1 MSPIS
6 VIHAPRD
13 EALGEKI
20 AAALVNAGH
29 AATRVISDPDQGDL
43 DASAREDGAAIVVWT
58 EAAAKLA
65 RLRDQAMAAMA
76 RGALIPVAV
85 GGARPPGGFEN
96 LPPVDL
102 SGWTGAADDP
112 RWRFVLEEVHLA
124 TRRNLLRN
132 GEVWSAPQNDET
144 PGSSP
149 AERRQPAAPP
159 VSEPARKRGFSFAR
173 RFSAREVAIGAS
185 AGLVLMTAATALL
198 APIVLPAAFDAPLS
212 QPPLAGASLTP
223 SAPSDLTPSDRAPAT
238 PSPALTADAESDD
251 PSPGTLVTLAT
262 LRAPDLVDVPGAEH
276 REAMP
281 EEHNRLM
288 EISDADDIIYR
299 TGGDPA
305 FMVMESTD
313 DTSGA
318 EAMGED
324 MAGADSDAMENLI
337 AAVSAEAG
345 EMTPSL
351 DAIESLPA
359 TVAENA
365 YLGNYFKECV
375 ECPDM
380 AALPAGSFRMGARA
394 GETTRGEAERPALDV
409 SISRRF
415 AIGTRE
421 VTYAQWDAC
430 VADGGCAHAPGDHG
444 WGRGKQPVVSVSY
457 EDAVAYTVW
466 LSEKTGQSYRLPTE
480 AEWEYAARGGASGA
494 FAFGDDVTTR
504 QANFN
509 GEFPYRGA
517 PQAFRRRTT
526 PAASFPPNAFGL
538 FDMHGN
544 AWEWTADCWNA
555 SHAGAPADGSARTSG
570 DCSRRVLKGGA
581 WNTGAW
587 RLRAA
592 HRIAK
597 PQSAREFDNGFRV
610 ARDLD

>member
-20 AAALVNAGH
+20 AAALADAGH
-29 AATRVISDPDQGDL
+29 SATRVISDPTQGDL
-43 DASAREDGAAIVVWT
+43 DVTEREDGAAIVVWT
-58 EAAAKLA
+58 NAAAKLA
-65 RLRDQAMAAMA
+65 RLRDQAMAAMD

-124 TRRNLLRN
+124 TQRTLLRD
-132 GEVWSAPQNDET
+132 GEVWSAAQNDV
-144 PGSSP
+144 
-149 AERRQPAAPP
+149 APAAAVSPSTP
-159 VSEPARKRGFSFAR
+159 VEEQRPATQSPSSFLEPARRRGLSFGR
-173 RFSAREVAIGAS
+173 RFSAREVAIGATT
-185 AGLVLMTAATALL
+185 GLVLMTAATALL
-198 APIVLPAAFDAPLS
+198 APIVLPAAFDPQLS
-212 QPPLAGASLTP
+212 QPAVAAVSGDTATP
-223 SAPSDLTPSDRAPAT
+223 DPSPAT
-238 PSPALTADAESDD
+238 P
-251 PSPGTLVTLAT
+251 VNLAT
-262 LRAPDLVDVPGAEH
+262 LSLPGMESDPSTELTVPPAPAQDAVLVSSTDVDDELFPGAGGPALPAETDYV
-276 REAMP
+276 
-281 EEHNRLM
+281 
-288 EISDADDIIYR
+288 EIAQGDAV
-299 TGGDPA
+299 P
-305 FMVMESTD
+305 
-313 DTSGA
+313 
-318 EAMGED
+318 
-324 MAGADSDAMENLI
+324 GADSDAMENLI
-337 AAVSAEAG
+337 AAVSADAFDDAA
-345 EMTPSL
+345 PVA
-351 DAIESLPA
+351 AIEPLPA
-359 TVAENA
+359 AVAENT

-380 AALPAGSFRMGARA
+380 AALPAGAFRMGARA

-409 SISRRF
+409 SISKRF

-421 VTYAQWDAC
+421 VTYGQWDAC
-430 VADGGCAHAPGDHG
+430 VEDGGCAHAPSDHG

-457 EDAVAYTVW
+457 DDAVAYTAW
-466 LSEKTGQSYRLPTE
+466 LSEKTGQPYRLPTE
-480 AEWEYAARGGASGA
+480 AEWEYAARAGATSA
-494 FAFGDDVTTR
+494 FAFGDNVTTR

-517 PQAFRRRTT
+517 PQAFRKRTT
-526 PAASFPPNAFGL
+526 PAASFPPNGFGL

-555 SHAGAPADGSARTSG
+555 SHAGAPVDGAARTSG

-597 PQSAREFDNGFRV
+597 PKTAREFDNGFRV